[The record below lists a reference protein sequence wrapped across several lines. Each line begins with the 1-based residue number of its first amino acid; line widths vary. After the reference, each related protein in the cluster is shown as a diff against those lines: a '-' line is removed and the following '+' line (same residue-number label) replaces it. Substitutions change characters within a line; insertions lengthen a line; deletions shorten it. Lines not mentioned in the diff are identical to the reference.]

1 MGRNRSQWK
10 ERSYN
15 WLILVLFWKRR
26 MKYPI
31 IIWNCKEA
39 AKAGLVSTLNSY
51 VRSYG
56 VKITVFL
63 EIKISENRADKVIK
77 RPGFERSH
85 RIEAQGFL
93 GGIRILWREEVEV
106 EVGRNE

>member
-1 MGRNRSQWK
+1 MELQG
-10 ERSYN
+10 
-15 WLILVLFWKRR
+15 
-26 MKYPI
+26 
-31 IIWNCKEA
+31 A

-77 RPGFERSH
+77 CPGLKGHMVSKLRGS
-85 RIEAQGFL
+85 
-93 GGIRILWREEVEV
+93 
-106 EVGRNE
+106 